1 MVVLT
6 LSNAVTLRTSVERA
20 RAIATGIP
28 TVWMGL
34 CVDITIAVT
43 SIPMLIWAL
52 TAVSKEKVVSL
63 SSYQILVF
71 MI

>member
-6 LSNAVTLRTSVERA
+6 PSNAVTLRTSVERA

-43 SIPMLIWAL
+43 SIPMLIWML
-52 TAVSKEKVVSL
+52 TAVSKEKVVNL
-63 SSYQILVF
+63 SAYQFFVIML
-71 MI
+71 